1 MPTVKVRNLKNK
13 EVGDVELLDAIFG
26 VELNESLIHSA
37 VMNYQANGRQGTS
50 ATKTRGNVSGSGRK
64 LWKQKG
70 TGRARIASLRSPLWK
85 GGGNVHGPQP
95 RDWSYQMPKKMRR
108 GALRS
113 ALSERLREGNLI
125 VIDGFEFNNPKT
137 SEFLAAIGTLGL
149 SENKKKPTKTL
160 IIDSLD
166 NLNLILSS
174 RNVAKTKVTNS
185 FGLNI
190 YDIIYHEKLL
200 ISKSALEELTSLL
213 APKRESEKAAGA
225 EASEKKPKA
234 GKETD
239 TAKTKALKDVD
250 DAVTD
255 KDLEESKAKT
265 DRAAKKAGEEKA
277 VDTPKTKKEP
287 KPKSEKTL
295 KKEAAAKNEAD
306 KNASADEAPA
316 KATEAPA
323 DKAESKEEAA
333 DNE

>member
-13 EVGDVELLDAIFG
+13 EVGEVKLSDAVFG
-26 VELNESLIHSA
+26 VELNEALIHSA

-125 VIDGFEFNNPKT
+125 VIDEFGIANPKT
-137 SEFLAAIGTLGL
+137 AEFLGVMDTLGL
-149 SENKKKPTKTL
+149 VENKKRAKTL

-166 NLNLILSS
+166 NEYLILSS
-174 RNVAKTKVTNS
+174 RNVQKTKVTNS

-200 ISKSALEELTSLL
+200 ISKAAVEELSSLL
-213 APKRESEKAAGA
+213 DPKRESGKAG
-225 EASEKKPKA
+225 EAIVEAVVEEKPKA
-234 GKETD
+234 KR
-239 TAKTKALKDVD
+239 ATKP
-250 DAVTD
+250 
-255 KDLEESKAKT
+255 KA
-265 DRAAKKAGEEKA
+265 EKA
-277 VDTPKTKKEP
+277 PKA
-287 KPKSEKTL
+287 
-295 KKEAAAKNEAD
+295 EAAPAVE
-306 KNASADEAPA
+306 EAPVVEA
-316 KATEAPA
+316 AEEATE
-323 DKAESKEEAA
+323 
-333 DNE
+333 NE

>member
-13 EVGDVELLDAIFG
+13 EVGEVTLSDAVFG

-125 VIDGFEFNNPKT
+125 IIDEFGFDTPKT
-137 SEFLAAIGTLGL
+137 KDFLGAISGL
-149 SENKKKPTKTL
+149 NLSDGKKRTKTL
-160 IIDSLD
+160 IVDSLD

-174 RNVAKTKVTNS
+174 RNVEKTKVTNS

-200 ISKSALEELTSLL
+200 ISKTALDELTALL
-213 APKRESEKAAGA
+213 DPKRESGKVEEIV
-225 EASEKKPKA
+225 EAPVEEKPKA
-234 GKETD
+234 KKA
-239 TAKTKALKDVD
+239 AKPKAEKIEAAPVAEAP
-250 DAVTD
+250 AVEDPPAVESTPEAAVEAAPAV
-255 KDLEESKAKT
+255 EESVSPA
-265 DRAAKKAGEEKA
+265 EESAPA
-277 VDTPKTKKEP
+277 VVETPAVE
-287 KPKSEKTL
+287 
-295 KKEAAAKNEAD
+295 KKEA
-306 KNASADEAPA
+306 
-316 KATEAPA
+316 T
-323 DKAESKEEAA
+323 